1 MDSEPW
7 SRGTGG
13 DKGKQHRNS
22 SGCRW
27 GLTCQL
33 PIVQFQAVEGI
44 GAIEEDVAFGVDTL
58 QLLQGGLAS
67 PQTLQG
73 TGAVTEPLRD
83 GTRVPLPWT
92 DRKYQHCFPTVVEP
106 SMAQSQSC

>member
-1 MDSEPW
+1 MWDKGTQHRD
-7 SRGTGG
+7 SRGCG
-13 DKGKQHRNS
+13 
-22 SGCRW
+22 W

-44 GAIEEDVAFGVDTL
+44 GAIEEDVAFSVDTL

-73 TGAVTEPLRD
+73 TGAVTEALQD
-83 GTRVPLPWT
+83 GIRVPLPGMPWT

-106 SMAQSQSC
+106 SMARSQSC